1 MLKAVTRQASLVDSK
16 IRAVNA
22 DLASHNLRAP
32 ISTAYFFDHLATPED
47 LAVMVTET
55 DFLEAHRELVPSVSA
70 GELAHYEQVRAS
82 FEGAKDK
89 EKEKMG
95 GAADGARLA
104 LPAGAAG
111 TGAAGGRRSA
121 SGASARSASSKGKG
135 RALAL
140 SSASSSSYVGKGK
153 GKAVALGSG
162 DELEGG
168 GSAEEGS
175 VIRDKGK
182 GKAVAPP
189 IADGATPFGDGV
201 GSGDEGLYD

>member
-16 IRAVNA
+16 IRTVNA
-22 DLASHNLRAP
+22 DLGAHNLRAP

-55 DFLEAHRELVPSVSA
+55 DFLDAHRELVPSVSA
-70 GELAHYEQVRAS
+70 GELAHYEHVRAS

-89 EKEKMG
+89 EREKEGK
-95 GAADGARLA
+95 ALADGGARLA
-104 LPAGAAG
+104 LPPGAAG
-111 TGAAGGRRSA
+111 AGAGGRRSA

-140 SSASSSSYVGKGK
+140 PYVGKGK

-162 DELEGG
+162 DELEGERSG
-168 GSAEEGS
+168 GEG
-175 VIRDKGK
+175 VVRDKGK

-189 IADGATPFGDGV
+189 IADGTTPFGDGV